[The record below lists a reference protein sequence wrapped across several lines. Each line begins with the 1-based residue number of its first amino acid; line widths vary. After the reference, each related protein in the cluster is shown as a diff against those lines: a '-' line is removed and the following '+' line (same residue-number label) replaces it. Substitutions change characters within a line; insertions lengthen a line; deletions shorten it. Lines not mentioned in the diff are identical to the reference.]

1 MKEVLNWLVARLG
14 EQSTWRG
21 LIGLV
26 TAAGVAITPE
36 QTAAIVAVGMAAI
49 GLVNVFRSEN
59 K

>member
-21 LIGLV
+21 LIGLA